1 MSEGLKYIDYDGAL
15 EVYRKTVVASG
26 GGLQGV
32 KEAQAEI
39 QVHGF
44 REKC

>member
-1 MSEGLKYIDYDGAL
+1 MSEDDFGDWYLKIY
-15 EVYRKTVVASG
+15 YRKKTK
-26 GGLQGV
+26 LM
-32 KEAQAEI
+32 AQAEI